1 MVTKNMILF
10 LSLITMPFLS
20 FAQNDKDVLEVFPR
34 NEIVSVIE
42 FEMTDSHIVLE
53 LNEDIIAYRKWEPI
67 AVDPIDQN
75 KTINYDKSNALISI
89 KAYIKSL
96 QMKRKITLMS

>member
-1 MVTKNMILF
+1 MKNMILF
-10 LSLITMPFLS
+10 ITLITMPFLS
-20 FAQNDKDVLEVFPR
+20 FSQNDTDVAQLIPR
-34 NEIVSVIE
+34 NEIVSVVE
-42 FEMTDSHIVLE
+42 FDMPDSQLVFE

-67 AVDPIDQN
+67 AIDPMDQN
-75 KTINYDKSNALISI
+75 KNINFNKSNALISI

>member
-1 MVTKNMILF
+1 
-10 LSLITMPFLS
+10 MPFLS
-20 FAQNDKDVLEVFPR
+20 FAQNDKDVAQVFPR
-34 NEIVSVIE
+34 NEIVSVVE
-42 FEMTDSHIVLE
+42 FDMPDSQLVFE

-67 AVDPIDQN
+67 AIDPMDQN
-75 KTINYDKSNALISI
+75 KNINFNKSNALISI